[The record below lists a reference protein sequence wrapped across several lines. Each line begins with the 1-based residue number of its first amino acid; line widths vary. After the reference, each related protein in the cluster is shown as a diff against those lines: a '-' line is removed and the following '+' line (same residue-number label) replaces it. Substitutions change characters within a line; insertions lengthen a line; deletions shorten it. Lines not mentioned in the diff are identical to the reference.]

1 MSSLLR
7 IGLMGFGFAGATFHA
22 PVIATSGRTE
32 VAAIATGQPDRAQA
46 AYPARASSPIST
58 RCSAST
64 TSSAVIATP
73 NDTHFALARQ
83 AFEAGRHVVVDKPV
97 TLTADEA
104 LRLARLAN
112 ARSRLFA
119 PFHNRR
125 WDGDFL
131 TVRDIVK
138 SGGSVASPVSSRT
151 STASAR
157 RRARAG
163 ASRAAAALL
172 DLGPHLID
180 QALALFGLPETV
192 SATVKTRRD
201 NGTAPDFVHLQL
213 GYPDKDVTLHA
224 SALSAIEPAR
234 FTLHGT
240 RGSYQKFGRHAGRP
254 ARPASPPTTSNSAAA
269 TRPAL
274 RVLDGEV
281 EVERPVPTLDG
292 QYAEFYRALAASIRD
307 GAPFPVTAQDAVD
320 VMTIIGSPR
329 RASTTA
335 AGCRSCAARSTPRAG
350 RSRRPAP
357 MQRDQ
362 PEHSVTNAGERKSAA
377 DWSDAFLEKSI
388 RHQSVR
394 RMLMQRLIR
403 AAACCVR
410 LRLRPVSCSRSSGSA
425 RRPAAAESAGRRER
439 ADAADPGRI
448 DNLHRRID
456 ARVNGGYY
464 RRRTARSFIIAST

>member
-32 VAAIATGQPDRAQA
+32 VAAIATV
-46 AYPARASSPIST
+46 SPIARRRRIRARVVPDLDT
-58 RCSAST
+58 LLGLDDIECV
-64 TSSAVIATP
+64 VIATP

-83 AFEAGRHVVVDKPV
+83 VLEAGRHVVVDKPV

-104 LRLARLAN
+104 LALARLAN

-138 SGGSVASPVSSRT
+138 SGGGRITSFESHFDRFRPTPRT
-151 STASAR
+151 RWREEPAR
-157 RRARAG
+157 G
-163 ASRAAAALL
+163 GGLLL

-240 RGSYQKFGRHAGRP
+240 RGSYQKFADTQEDQLKAGLTADDVDRRRQPARRAARARRRSRGRAPGADARWPVRGVLPRARRIDPRRRAVPRHRAGR
-254 ARPASPPTTSNSAAA
+254 R
-269 TRPAL
+269 R
-274 RVLDGEV
+274 RD
-281 EVERPVPTLDG
+281 DDH
-292 QYAEFYRALAASIRD
+292 RA
-307 GAPFPVTAQDAVD
+307 
-320 VMTIIGSPR
+320 R
-329 RASTTA
+329 RAERARRPPA
-335 AGCRSCAARSTPRAG
+335 AVRAPHDLTPRAG
-350 RSRRPAP
+350 RSRPAP

-377 DWSDAFLEKSI
+377 DWSDAFLEKVDPTPI
-388 RHQSVR
+388 RQENVDATVDSRSSVLR
-394 RMLMQRLIR
+394 PGFLACGLYR
-403 AAACCVR
+403 AAAAAGPPAPR
-410 LRLRPVSCSRSSGSA
+410 RGRIRRSSRTSGCSRSRAGSTTCT
-425 RRPAAAESAGRRER
+425 AASMR
-439 ADAADPGRI
+439 A
-448 DNLHRRID
+448 
-456 ARVNGGYY
+456 
-464 RRRTARSFIIAST
+464 

>member
-46 AYPARASSPIST
+46 AYPGARVVPDLDTLLGLDDIE
-58 RCSAST
+58 CV
-64 TSSAVIATP
+64 VIATP

-83 AFEAGRHVVVDKPV
+83 VLEAGRHVVVDKPV

-104 LRLARLAN
+104 LALARLAN

-138 SGGSVASPVSSRT
+138 SGEPVASPVSSRT

-157 RRARAG
+157 RRARWREEPARG
-163 ASRAAAALL
+163 GGLLL

-240 RGSYQKFGRHAGRP
+240 RGSYQKFEPTRRKTSS
-254 ARPASPPTTSNSAAA
+254 RPASPPTTSNSAAA
-269 TRPAL
+269 TRPACCACSTAKS
-274 RVLDGEV
+274 RSSA
-281 EVERPVPTLDG
+281 RC
-292 QYAEFYRALAASIRD
+292 RRSMASTRSS
-307 GAPFPVTAQDAVD
+307 TARSPHRSA
-320 VMTIIGSPR
+320 TARRSPSPR
-329 RASTTA
+329 RTPST
-335 AGCRSCAARSTPRAG
+335 
-350 RSRRPAP
+350 
-357 MQRDQ
+357 
-362 PEHSVTNAGERKSAA
+362 
-377 DWSDAFLEKSI
+377 
-388 RHQSVR
+388 
-394 RMLMQRLIR
+394 
-403 AAACCVR
+403 
-410 LRLRPVSCSRSSGSA
+410 
-425 RRPAAAESAGRRER
+425 
-439 ADAADPGRI
+439 
-448 DNLHRRID
+448 
-456 ARVNGGYY
+456 
-464 RRRTARSFIIAST
+464 